1 MEKLVQSASVDQKLL
16 ETTFLLQIDET
27 YCKYAFGN
35 SVSNKLSII
44 VDIEPV

>member
-1 MEKLVQSASVDQKLL
+1 MEKLVQSVSVDQKLL

-27 YCKYAFGN
+27 YCKYAFEN

-44 VDIEPV
+44 NNVLG